1 MKAIA
6 ALLGAGLV
14 GVFVGAAFAEV
25 LHRKP
30 NLLKD
35 IGKGT
40 SKTFRAISDAFKE
53 GYHGK
58 PARKAG

>member
-1 MKAIA
+1 MKGIA

-14 GVFVGAAFAEV
+14 GVFVGAALAEAI
-25 LHRKP
+25 HRRP

-40 SKTFRAISDAFKE
+40 SRTFRVIADAFKE
-53 GYHGK
+53 GYRGK